1 MSHESNIKQMEYY
14 LTTTEFLLHF
24 DKTTPL
30 QKRLIRQVAEQKVEE
45 YEIEQ
50 HNKKPNFLKL
60 IPTYQEQIIN
70 PKINYKEYLAS
81 IRWQTIK
88 EMFKDNNICVDCKKY
103 TGKRTKQLHHLTYK
117 NINTS
122 EELNDLVVICKKCHK
137 KRHEV
142 KP

>member
-14 LTTTEFLLHF
+14 LTTTEFLIDF

-30 QKRLIRQVAEQKVEE
+30 QKKLIRQVAEQKVEE

-50 HNKKPNFLKL
+50 HGKKPDFLKL
-60 IPTYQEQIIN
+60 IPTYQQQILTG
-70 PKINYKEYLAS
+70 KINYKEYLAS

-88 EMFKDNNICVDCKKY
+88 EMFKDNNICVDCEKY
-103 TGKRTKQLHHLTYK
+103 VGYRQKQIHHLTYK
-117 NINTS
+117 NINTA

-137 KRHEV
+137 KRHDI
-142 KP
+142 K